1 MLKLFNAYRQLPFYF
16 KIIIAL
22 SLMLF
27 VMSLTQPA
35 FYIDRKED
43 PNAYCNSLVL
53 FLLGW
58 MSLLGGAIVPFILW
72 LANPLYI
79 VSILLILRK
88 KIGAL
93 CTTWSST
100 ILALIF
106 WQLKSIMTSE
116 SGCYSHITGRGPGF
130 YLWLASFVVLALGVS
145 LYQCLINR
153 NKEV

>member
-43 PNAYCNSLVL
+43 PNAYSDSLVL

-116 SGCYSHITGRGPGF
+116 SGGLFTYHRSWTGILSLACFICCISSWRIT
-130 YLWLASFVVLALGVS
+130 LSVLNQS
-145 LYQCLINR
+145 
-153 NKEV
+153 E